1 MGRSVVSGLFGLN
14 FMLARHLGACLG
26 ISLVYAAI
34 CPCVHAQ
41 DGTDGAPSSKPTIHV
56 QTRPE
61 KIAEARSH
69 FGRGVQYYEDGD
81 YRAALLEFER
91 AYAIQAAYQLLYNL
105 GQVSAELKDY
115 ANAERYFRGYLKEGG
130 SSIGSERRSEVILE
144 LSRLRSRVGS
154 LRIVTNQPGAE
165 IRVDDHLLDKAT
177 SGPVR
182 VSAGRREV
190 AAEKQGYAPIRRVV
204 DVLGGE
210 EITVAL
216 DFTPMSVRADKED
229 SNVAPW
235 ITGISSV
242 ALLIGSGAV
251 GYSAYT
257 DSSEYKRELDR
268 VTSQDRLDQLSSQAK
283 TKALVSDI
291 LLGTAIA
298 GSLLTII
305 LLVTDGT
312 SETAATAAK
321 SPKLS
326 LDTSG
331 VRLTF

>member
-1 MGRSVVSGLFGLN
+1 M
-14 FMLARHLGACLG
+14 
-26 ISLVYAAI
+26 
-34 CPCVHAQ
+34 
-41 DGTDGAPSSKPTIHV
+41 DGAPSSKPTIHV
-56 QTRPE
+56 QTKPE
-61 KIAEARSH
+61 KVAEARSH

-130 SSIGSERRSEVILE
+130 SSIASERRSEVLSE

-154 LRIVTNQPGAE
+154 LRIVTNQAGAE
-165 IRVDDHLLDKAT
+165 IRVDDHLIDKT

-210 EITVAL
+210 EISVSL

-229 SNVAPW
+229 SNVVPW

-298 GSLLTII
+298 GGLLTII

-312 SETAATAAK
+312 SETAATTSKA
-321 SPKLS
+321 PKLS